1 MTCNWRVVHNRRDG
15 YFVHIGA
22 GCLTVVLKRVLM
34 AGLLVIGIAAAAVLL
49 FLAGDHDEEDRNSAP
64 PPSSSRPIVESGRY
78 PCSQVAIAAPI
89 SWGASS

>member
-1 MTCNWRVVHNRRDG
+1 LGPEADSFERVVHNQRDG

-22 GCLTVVLKRVLM
+22 GCLTVYLKRFLM

-64 PPSSSRPIVESGRY
+64 APPSSHAGHNARACCGLYTLV
-78 PCSQVAIAAPI
+78 Q
-89 SWGASS
+89 